1 MLGPPGAGKGTL
13 AGLLKESLNLLH
25 ISTGDILREEMKNN
39 TELGQQAKQ
48 FIENGE
54 LVPDKV
60 VIMLIEKKLSA
71 HVSSKKGYMLD
82 GFPRTC
88 AQAQA
93 LDQIL
98 EKLNQPIDMAL
109 YLESTLPVIVK
120 RLIGR
125 RVCKNCGALYHVDN
139 KPPKMP
145 GICDECSGELYQRA
159 DDNEETINT
168 RMGVYLENTM
178 PIIDYYKQQD
188 KLKKLDADQ
197 DSRDLQSD
205 LMEIIDEGKEYNKH

>member
-1 MLGPPGAGKGTL
+1 
-13 AGLLKESLNLLH
+13 
-25 ISTGDILREEMKNN
+25 MKNN

-60 VIMLIEKKLSA
+60 VIKLIEKKLSA

-139 KPPKMP
+139 KPPKTP
-145 GICDECSGELYQRA
+145 GVCDVCSGDLYQRA
-159 DDNEETINT
+159 DDNEDTINT
-168 RMGVYLENTM
+168 RMEVYLENTM
-178 PIIDYYKQQD
+178 PIIDYYKKQG

-205 LMEIIDEGKEYNKH
+205 LMEIINEGKEYNKR